1 MAERLPREEYLK
13 LPAAEKQR
21 LRTEYISY
29 KKDVARQY
37 EKSPE
42 GTYTVDI
49 PGIKDI
55 FIYQQRKSY
64 NKQLKYERYQRFKTK
79 TSPIPEALNWVPGII
94 NQLDDAQDIMYTAM
108 VLAKPLLR
116 RLPTRLI
123 PFVGWGLLLMDIIN
137 LATKLLSMSMT
148 PGLTK
153 PCLRKN
159 IAKYKKIKKLP
170 LSLFRD
176 FLSPGGWRRS
186 LAFWLQAPQATLTLT
201 GYGLQLGAVMG
212 TVSDSIWGG
221 IKAIGGAKV
230 TFRAPPPSDPASKAA
245 RFLSQGYVNP
255 NLRDIL
261 EPEEHV
267 LLLLAHQAAVGI
279 LLAEGYT
286 IDDHRANELM
296 GSEVAVFEPWE
307 LSTLEMLE
315 ETDWDPF
322 EEIVPFSNIE
332 NPTYGEVMDDAAV
345 NHADWETAMHEVFSG
360 YGAEHSSVIYQIYQE
375 AAHDMIEAVTGV
387 PYESY
392 TEDFPI
398 VKAVTEFASCDMM
411 PWRAPSEPELK
422 KYLDLAYTFAEAQ
435 GLEYPGCD
443 EFRKSGEEIFGTMI
457 SKSKKVRTVYPKGQE
472 PNYR

>member
-1 MAERLPREEYLK
+1 MAEWLPREEYLK

-29 KKDVARQY
+29 KKKVASQY
-37 EKSPE
+37 EKNPE

-79 TSPIPEALNWVPGII
+79 TSPIPEALNWVPGVI

-116 RLPTRLI
+116 RLPSRFI

-221 IKAIGGAKV
+221 IRAVGGAKV

-267 LLLLAHQAAVGI
+267 LLLAAHQAAVGI
-279 LLAEGYT
+279 LLGEGYT
-286 IDDHRANELM
+286 IDDSRANELM

-307 LSTLEMLE
+307 LSTIEMLE
-315 ETDWDPF
+315 ENGWDPF
-322 EEIVPFSNIE
+322 EEIVPFTNIE
-332 NPTYGEVMDDAAV
+332 NPTYGEIMDDAAV
-345 NHADWETAMHEVFSG
+345 NHADWEKAMHGVFEG
-360 YGAEHSSVIYQIYQE
+360 YGEEHSSVIWNIYQE
-375 AAHDMIEAVTGV
+375 AAHDMIKAVTGV
-387 PYESY
+387 PHEDY
-392 TEDFPI
+392 TEDFPV
-398 VKAVTEFASCDMM
+398 VKSVTEFAGCGIM
-411 PWRAPSEPELK
+411 PWRPPAKNEIALMLEI
-422 KYLDLAYTFAEAQ
+422 AYVFAEAR
-435 GLEYPGCD
+435 GAEYPECED
-443 EFRKSGEEIFGTMI
+443 YKKAGEEIFGRMVPKDI
-457 SKSKKVRTVYPKGQE
+457 RQSRLPNFRTQGLK
-472 PNYR
+472 